1 MSDKPDRHP
10 RAEAVLKRLPAERQ
24 AQIVE
29 YANQPGVTLVQTA
42 AWLRADGLV
51 TNKDSLSRFLSW
63 YSARQSFRQASS
75 SVDGILE
82 TLKEQNPEW
91 TEEQLTS
98 AGNCLFSQ
106 LAIQRQDNLEWV
118 RLQREKSRAEAIGL
132 EREKIEIQKC
142 EAFLI
147 WFKDKKARDIAES
160 NISTPDKIKA
170 LRQTYFADV
179 EELEKSGE
187 VELPK

>member
-1 MSDKPDRHP
+1 MSDQP
-10 RAEAVLKRLPAERQ
+10 RRSRPESVLKRLPPDRQ

-42 AWLRADGLV
+42 AWLRKDGLN
-51 TNKDSLSRFLSW
+51 TNKDSLSRFLCW
-63 YSARQSFRQASS
+63 YTSRKSCEQSASA
-75 SVDGILE
+75 VEGILE

-91 TEEQLTS
+91 TEDQLTS

-118 RLQREKSRAEAIGL
+118 RLQREKSRTEAIGL
-132 EREKIEIQKC
+132 ERDKIEVLTC
-142 EAFLI
+142 EKFLV
-147 WFKDKKARDIAES
+147 WFKDQRAREIAES

>member
-106 LAIQRQDNLEWV
+106 LAIQRQDNLEWI
-118 RLQREKSRAEAIGL
+118 RLQREKSRKDAIGL
-132 EREKIEIQKC
+132 ERDRIKVLTCEK
-142 EAFLI
+142 FLV
-147 WFKDKKARDIAES
+147 WFKDKRALEIAAGSQS
-160 NISTPDKIKA
+160 NSEKIELLGQAMFGPDWK
-170 LRQTYFADV
+170 
-179 EELEKSGE
+179 
-187 VELPK
+187 